1 MDTCW
6 TGWHADVLLN
16 YCSIEDI
23 MQKPST
29 QLVAPAVIL
38 NPNREVI
45 VQKMVDNTMQAN

>member
-6 TGWHADVLLN
+6 TRWLADVLLN

-29 QLVAPAVIL
+29 QLKAPAMIL
-38 NPNREVI
+38 NPNREVT
-45 VQKMVDNTMQAN
+45 VPKMVDNMMQDN